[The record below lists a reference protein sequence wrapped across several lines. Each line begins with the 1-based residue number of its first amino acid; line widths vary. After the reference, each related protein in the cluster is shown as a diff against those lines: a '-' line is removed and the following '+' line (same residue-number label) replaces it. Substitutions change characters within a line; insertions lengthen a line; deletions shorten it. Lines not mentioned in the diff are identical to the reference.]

1 MQRQASVVI
10 FGGTSEGRELAEYA
24 ETHQV
29 PVLVSVV
36 SGYGESLLRE
46 SDLVQVHTGALDETA
61 MRQFLQEAAP
71 NLVLDATH
79 PYARVVTE
87 QVAALCRELE
97 ISYQR
102 VLRGSEQT
110 VSVENRDNTPKT
122 APVYVVDSL
131 HDAVE
136 CLKQDDRPVLLTT
149 GSKELEAFA
158 ENQGL
163 RERIYARVLPDSQV
177 LKKCEDLGIHG
188 VHVIAMQ
195 GPFSV
200 ELNCAL
206 LRTVQAG
213 WLVTKEAGKRGGFVE
228 KMEAARQCGAS
239 VVVIRRPVR
248 EEGISLEEA
257 KRQMDAFGM
266 HPAAADKMPDPV
278 RNPGSDLVSGLV
290 HDPADPNA
298 PENRND
304 ESNVPEKQKPDP
316 EQTRRSSRTLGMI
329 GMGMGGG
336 RQLTLEALEVLEHG
350 DIVFGA
356 SRMLAD
362 LAPWIHGKHQEAY
375 YQPEKILD
383 WMETHPM
390 YQHAVVVCSGD
401 TGFYSGSGS
410 MLRELKKR
418 WGAMESVPYEVKVY
432 PGISSVSSL
441 AARFGISWDDA
452 CLASAHGRDCDV
464 AALLRQRKK
473 IFLLLDS
480 SMNLKQV
487 CRILKDAGMG
497 DTMIYAGV
505 RMGYEDERKLY
516 GTAEEMTGI
525 ETNSLAAIFL
535 ERKNDER

>member
-1 MQRQASVVI
+1 MHRQASVVI

-24 ETHQV
+24 QAHQI

-87 QVAALCRELE
+87 QVAALCRKLE
-97 ISYQR
+97 IPYQR
-102 VLRGSEQT
+102 VLRGSEQA
-110 VSVENRDNTPKT
+110 VSSETGDNTSKS

-131 HDAVE
+131 FDAVE

-158 ENQGL
+158 EDPAL

-177 LKKCEDLGIHG
+177 LKKCEDLGICG
-188 VHVIAMQ
+188 AHVIAMQ
-195 GPFSV
+195 GPFST

-206 LRTVQAG
+206 LRTVKAG

-228 KMEAARQCGAS
+228 KMEAAGECGVS
-239 VVVIRRPVR
+239 VIVIRRPVR

-257 KRQMDAFGM
+257 KRQMDAYCV
-266 HPAAADKMPDPV
+266 HPSAADKLSDSVQHPKPDMTQNQNQNSV
-278 RNPGSDLVSGLV
+278 DFDMSGKQ
-290 HDPADPNA
+290 NA
-298 PENRND
+298 
-304 ESNVPEKQKPDP
+304 DP
-316 EQTRRSSRTLGMI
+316 EQEHRGSCTLSVI

-336 RQLTLEALEVLEHG
+336 KQLTLEVLEVLENS

-356 SRMLAD
+356 SRMLKD
-362 LAPWIHGKHQEAY
+362 LAPWIRKKHQEAY

-383 WMETHPM
+383 WMETHPK
-390 YQHAVVVCSGD
+390 YQHAVVACSGD
-401 TGFYSGSGS
+401 TGFYSGGGS
-410 MLRELKKR
+410 MMRELKKR
-418 WGAMESVPYEVKVY
+418 FGKMTAIPYEVKVY

-452 CLASAHGRDCDV
+452 YLTSAHGRDCDV
-464 AALLRQRKK
+464 TALLKK
-473 IFLLLDS
+473 QKKVFLLLDS
-480 SMNLKQV
+480 NMDLKQV
-487 CRILKDAGMG
+487 CQILKDADMG
-497 DTMIYAGV
+497 DTLIYAGV
-505 RMGYEDERKLY
+505 RMGYEDERKIY
-516 GTAEEMTGI
+516 GTAETMTKI
-525 ETNSLAAIFL
+525 ETDSLTAVFL
-535 ERKNDER
+535 ERKIDER

>member
-24 ETHQV
+24 ESHQI

-46 SDLVQVHTGALDETA
+46 SDLVQVHTGALDETE
-61 MRQFLQEAAP
+61 MRQFLQETAP
-71 NLVLDATH
+71 KLVLDATH

-87 QVAALCRELE
+87 QVATLCRELD
-97 ISYQR
+97 IPYQR

-110 VSVENRDNTPKT
+110 DSAETGKTALET
-122 APVYVVDSL
+122 APVFVVDSL

-136 CLKQDDRPVLLTT
+136 CLKQDSRSVLLTT

-158 ENQGL
+158 ADPAM

-188 VHVIAMQ
+188 AHVIAMQ
-195 GPFSV
+195 GPFST

-206 LRTVQAG
+206 LRTARAG

-228 KMEAARQCGAS
+228 KMEAARQCGVS
-239 VVVIRRPVR
+239 VVVIRRPVQ

-257 KRQMDAFGM
+257 KERMNAYRVKSLDGSKTL
-266 HPAAADKMPDPV
+266 DLL
-278 RNPGSDLVSGLV
+278 RNLAQNGKDSGLG
-290 HDPADPNA
+290 
-298 PENRND
+298 
-304 ESNVPEKQKPDP
+304 EKQKDDF
-316 EQTRRSSRTLGMI
+316 EQTTQSVRTLSMI

-336 RQLTLEALEVLEHG
+336 KQLTLEALEVLKHS

-356 SRMLAD
+356 SRMLND
-362 LAPWIHGKHQEAY
+362 LAPWIREKHQKAY

-383 WMETHPM
+383 WLEEHQA

-410 MLRELKKR
+410 MMRELKSR
-418 WGAMESVPYEVKVY
+418 FGSAEAIPYEVKVY
-432 PGISSVSSL
+432 PGISSVSAL

-464 AALLRQRKK
+464 AALLKK
-473 IFLLLDS
+473 QGKVFLLLDGS
-480 SMNLKQV
+480 RNLKQI
-487 CRILKDAGMG
+487 CRNLKETGMG
-497 DTMIYAGV
+497 DTMVYAGV
-505 RMGYEDERKLY
+505 RMGYEDERKICKK
-516 GTAEEMTGI
+516 ADEMTEI
-525 ETNSLAAIFL
+525 ETNSLTAVFL
-535 ERKNDER
+535 ERNKHER

>member
-1 MQRQASVVI
+1 MQRQTSVVI

-24 ETHQV
+24 ESHQI

-46 SDLVQVHTGALDETA
+46 SEMVRVHTGALDEAA

-71 NLVLDATH
+71 KLVLDATH

-87 QVAALCRELE
+87 QVAALCHDLS
-97 ISYQR
+97 IPYQR

-110 VSVENRDNTPKT
+110 ACAETGDAVPKT
-122 APVYVVDSL
+122 ASVFVVDSIQ
-131 HDAVE
+131 DAVE
-136 CLKQDDRPVLLTT
+136 RLKQDNRPVLLTT

-158 ENQGL
+158 ADPVL

-188 VHVIAMQ
+188 AHVIAMQ
-195 GPFSV
+195 GPFST
-200 ELNCAL
+200 ELNSAL

-239 VVVIRRPVR
+239 VVVIRRPVQ

-257 KRQMDAFGM
+257 KTRMDAYCVKSSKDSE
-266 HPAAADKMPDPV
+266 A
-278 RNPGSDLVSGLV
+278 PGALQHLVQNANDSEKTKQTMAGSG
-290 HDPADPNA
+290 
-298 PENRND
+298 
-304 ESNVPEKQKPDP
+304 
-316 EQTRRSSRTLGMI
+316 QTRQSTRTLSMI

-336 RQLTLEALEVLEHG
+336 KQLTLEALEVLEHS
-350 DIVFGA
+350 DMVFGA
-356 SRMLAD
+356 SRMLTD
-362 LAPWIHGKHQEAY
+362 LAPWIREKHQEAY

-383 WMETHPM
+383 WLEEHRTC
-390 YQHAVVVCSGD
+390 QHAVVVCSGD

-410 MLRELKKR
+410 MMRALKTR
-418 WGAMESVPYEVKVY
+418 FGAAEAIPYEVKVY
-432 PGISSVSSL
+432 PGISSVSAL

-464 AALLRQRKK
+464 AALLKMQEKV
-473 IFLLLDS
+473 FLLLDS
-480 SMNLKQV
+480 SMNLKQI
-487 CRILKDAGMG
+487 CRILVDAGLG
-497 DTMIYAGV
+497 DTRVYAGV
-505 RMGYEDERKLY
+505 RMGYEEERRICGQADEL
-516 GTAEEMTGI
+516 TAI
-525 ETNSLAAIFL
+525 ETDSLTAVFL
-535 ERKNDER
+535 ERNKDER

>member
-177 LKKCEDLGIHG
+177 LKKCEVLGIHG

-239 VVVIRRPVR
+239 VIVIRRPVR

-266 HPAAADKMPDPV
+266 HPAAVDKM
-278 RNPGSDLVSGLV
+278 
-290 HDPADPNA
+290 
-298 PENRND
+298 
-304 ESNVPEKQKPDP
+304 PEKQKPDP
-316 EQTRRSSRTLGMI
+316 EQTRRSSRTLSMI

-410 MLRELKKR
+410 LLRKLKKR
-418 WGAMESVPYEVKVY
+418 WGAMGSVPYEVKVY

-464 AALLRQRKK
+464 AALLRQRNK

-487 CRILKDAGMG
+487 CQILKDAGMG
-497 DTMIYAGV
+497 DTVIYAGV

-516 GTAEEMTGI
+516 GTAEEMTEI